1 MFFLHFWYIMKK
13 RFLMQIRD
21 KKTLTIDTIF
31 PIILILAGLALATI
45 SIFKDGVPREMS
57 PYIYPEESL
66 QLFYN
71 QDSAFIDDDG
81 TNTIEN
87 IMNDW
92 VKPTNDSVWKIKD
105 GVPIKVDTSNPYSIA
120 DIGGQLE

>member
-1 MFFLHFWYIMKK
+1 MKK

-66 QLFYN
+66 QQFYN
-71 QDSAFIDDDG
+71 LNSALIDDDG
-81 TNTIEN
+81 TIEK

-105 GVPIKVDTSNPYSIA
+105 GVPINIDTSNPPLSNA
-120 DIGGQLE
+120 DISGQLE

>member
-1 MFFLHFWYIMKK
+1 
-13 RFLMQIRD
+13 MQIRD

-45 SIFKDGVPREMS
+45 KIFKDGVPREMS

-66 QLFYN
+66 QQFYN
-71 QDSAFIDDDG
+71 LNSAFIEDDEKD
-81 TNTIEN
+81 TIKN

-92 VKPTNDSVWKIKD
+92 VKATNDSVW
-105 GVPIKVDTSNPYSIA
+105 
-120 DIGGQLE
+120 